1 MKSVK
6 LFVFP
11 LLLLVIIFSGCL
23 ETPAAAPPH
32 IDENIL
38 EECGWVQL
46 GDSTSMPKT
55 FDIGGKEIKINTA
68 TINYADKS
76 LEEYLMR
83 QVGAYSSVENVS
95 TSRIVATRVVLP
107 AGIPLPSQIVLEMA
121 STQVKDM
128 AAKMDIKD
136 FHKINTTQVP
146 LKNGKTAEA
155 KVYSGYITLGSNNNI
170 PLKGMIATW
179 SASGSTLVVIV
190 VYPDE
195 DFVFKVGTKKAIINI
210 DGEAEYEEIIKLLQ
224 YME

>member
-6 LFVFP
+6 LFILP
-11 LLLLVIIFSGCL
+11 LLLLVIVFSGCL

-32 IDENIL
+32 IDESML
-38 EECGWVQL
+38 EECGWIQL
-46 GDSTSMPKT
+46 GDTTSMPKT
-55 FDIGGKEIKINTA
+55 FDIGDKEIKINTA

-83 QVGAYSSVENVS
+83 QVGAYSSVKNIS
-95 TSRIVATRVVLP
+95 TSRIVATRIVLP

-155 KVYSGYITLGSNNNI
+155 KVYSGYITLDGNNV

-179 SASGSTLVVIV
+179 SAAGSTLVVIV

-195 DFVFKVGTKKAIINI
+195 DFVFKAGTKKVIINI
-210 DGEAEYEEIIKLLQ
+210 DGKAEYEEILKLLQ
-224 YME
+224 HIE

>member
-23 ETPAAAPPH
+23 ETPVADPPH

-55 FDIGGKEIKINTA
+55 FDMGGKEIKINTA

-155 KVYSGYITLGSNNNI
+155 KVYSGYITLDGNNV

-179 SASGSTLVVIV
+179 SVSGSTLVVIV

-195 DFVFKVGTKKAIINI
+195 DFVFKAGTKKVIISI
-210 DGEAEYEEIIKLLQ
+210 DGKAEYEEIVKLLQ
-224 YME
+224 HVE